1 MKSVES
7 SSLEQAAE
15 IWRASKVAVA
25 LTGAG
30 ISVASGIPDFR
41 SPEGLWSEFDPM
53 EYATLDAF
61 IQEPSKVWQMFL
73 AVSKLAKASKA
84 NSTHMALAELEKAN
98 KLKAII
104 TQNIDGLHQ
113 LAGSKTVI
121 EMHGCGR
128 ILACPECNYEEDVP
142 ETGLQAE
149 PVPCPRA
156 KTIPGSH
163 RVHRYLKPNVILFG
177 EDLKREVMQDII
189 HWQNSID
196 LLVII
201 GTSADVYPAA
211 ALPNAVKALGAKII
225 EINVEPTRV
234 SRTLSPCFLKG
245 KAEEILPTLQKL
257 VLLT

>member
-1 MKSVES
+1 MKNIES

-41 SPEGLWSEFDPM
+41 SPQGLWSEFDPM
-53 EYATLDAF
+53 EYATLETF
-61 IQEPSKVWQMFL
+61 IQEPEKVWQMFL
-73 AVSKLAKASKA
+73 AVSKLARSASA
-84 NSTHMALAELEKAN
+84 NSAHKALAEFEKAS

-113 LAGSKTVI
+113 LAGSKKVI

-128 ILACPECNYEEDVP
+128 ILACPECGYTEDVP
-142 ETGLQAE
+142 EIGLQPE

-156 KTIPGSH
+156 RTLPAKH
-163 RVHRYLKPNVILFG
+163 QMYRYLKPDVILFG
-177 EDLKREVMQDII
+177 EVLKQEVMQDII
-189 HWQNSID
+189 HWQNSLD

-201 GTSADVYPAA
+201 GTSADVHPAA
-211 ALPNAVKALGAKII
+211 ALPTAVKALGGKII
-225 EINVEPTRV
+225 EINVEPTRI
-234 SRTLSPCFLKG
+234 SRTLSPCFLQG
-245 KAEEILPTLQKL
+245 KAEEILPALQKL
-257 VLLT
+257 VLG

>member
-7 SSLEQAAE
+7 CSLEQAAE
-15 IWRASKVAVA
+15 IWRASKVVVA

-41 SPEGLWSEFDPM
+41 SPEGLWNEFDPM

-73 AVSKLAKASKA
+73 AVSNLARKSTA
-84 NSTHMALAELEKAN
+84 NPAHIALAEIEKAN
-98 KLKAII
+98 KLKAVI

-113 LAGSKTVI
+113 LAGNKHVI

-128 ILACPECNYEEDVP
+128 VLSCPECNYSEDVP

-149 PVPCPRA
+149 PVPCPRS

-163 RVHRYLKPNVILFG
+163 RTHHYLKPDVILFG
-177 EDLKREVMQDII
+177 EELKREVMQDII
-189 HWQNSID
+189 HWQNSMD

-225 EINVEPTRV
+225 EINLEPTRV
-234 SRTLSPCFLKG
+234 SRTLSPCFVQG
-245 KAEEILPTLQKL
+245 RAEEILPKLQKL
-257 VLLT
+257 VLA

>member
-7 SSLEQAAE
+7 SSLEQTAE
-15 IWRASKVAVA
+15 IWRASKVTVA

-53 EYATLDAF
+53 EYATLETF
-61 IQEPSKVWQMFL
+61 IQDPEKVWQVFL
-73 AVSKLAKASKA
+73 AVSKLARQASFNPGHK
-84 NSTHMALAELEKAN
+84 ALAELEKAS
-98 KLKAII
+98 KLKAVI

-113 LAGSKTVI
+113 LAGSKNVV

-128 ILACPECNYEEDVP
+128 TLACPECGYTEAVP
-142 ETGLQAE
+142 ETGLQPE

-156 KTIPGSH
+156 RTLPGSH
-163 RVHRYLKPNVILFG
+163 QTHRYLKPNVILFG
-177 EDLKREVMQDII
+177 EDVKREAIQNII
-189 HWQNSID
+189 HWQNSMD

-225 EINVEPTRV
+225 EINLEPTRI

-245 KAEEILPTLQKL
+245 KAEEILPELQKL
-257 VLLT
+257 VLG

>member
-1 MKSVES
+1 MKSVEY

-41 SPEGLWSEFDPM
+41 SPKGLWSEFAPM

-61 IQEPSKVWQMFL
+61 IQEPNKVWQMFL
-73 AVSKLAKASKA
+73 AVNKLARECQA
-84 NSTHMALAELEKAN
+84 NTAHTSLAELEKAD
-98 KLKAII
+98 KLKAVI

-113 LAGSKTVI
+113 LAGSKNVI

-128 ILACPECNYEEDVP
+128 ILACPECNYTEALP
-142 ETGLQAE
+142 EAGLQIE

-156 KTIPGSH
+156 RTIPGSH
-163 RVHRYLKPNVILFG
+163 RTHRYLKPNVILFG
-177 EDLKREVMQDII
+177 EDLKREVIQDII
-189 HWQNSID
+189 HWQNSMD
-196 LLVII
+196 LLIII

-234 SRTLSPCFLKG
+234 SRTLSPCFLQG
-245 KAEEILPTLQKL
+245 KAEEILPPLQKL
-257 VLLT
+257 VLA